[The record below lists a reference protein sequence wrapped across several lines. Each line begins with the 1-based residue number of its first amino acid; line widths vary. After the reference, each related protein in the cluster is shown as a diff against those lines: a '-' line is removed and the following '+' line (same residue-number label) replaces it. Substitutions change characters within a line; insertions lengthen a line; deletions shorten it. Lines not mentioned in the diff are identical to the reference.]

1 MTEVTTSPFGLAT
14 HNGIIT
20 MRSVRTGDHR
30 TLVVKT
36 QKPDAKFMPGVRLL
50 SILEGPDNT
59 SDYHS
64 IGFVNTVGQVVL
76 WRKNADSA
84 FYQWI
89 AAALE
94 SPEKYSDR
102 VEFSFEERCRRCNR
116 LLTTPES
123 VASGIGPVC
132 EGIE

>member
-1 MTEVTTSPFGLAT
+1 VEVTTAPFSLST

-20 MRSVRTGDHR
+20 MKSLKTGEHR
-30 TLVVKT
+30 TFEIKT

-50 SILEGPDNT
+50 SILQGPDNT
-59 SDYHS
+59 SDYRS
-64 IGFVNTVGQVVL
+64 IGFVNTVGQVIL
-76 WRKNADSA
+76 WRKHREEL
-84 FYQWI
+84 FYLWI

-94 SPEKYSDR
+94 VPERYLDK
-102 VEFSFEERCRRCNR
+102 VEFSFEGRCRRCNR